1 MRGFLVHGGRNL
13 GGFRGKVRG
22 CKFERIINENKS
34 FGGAQKEKKWDLVH
48 LRPNKKIERATM
60 GVEGSN
66 VLNRDRRRVL
76 VEKK

>member
-1 MRGFLVHGGRNL
+1 M
-13 GGFRGKVRG
+13 GGFRGKVWTT
-22 CKFERIINENKS
+22 KFERIINENKS
-34 FGGAQKEKKWDLVH
+34 FWRSAKGEEMGFGAFASEKKI
-48 LRPNKKIERATM
+48 NFESATM

>member
-1 MRGFLVHGGRNL
+1 MFWGDFVEKCGLLSLSASLMKTNP
-13 GGFRGKVRG
+13 
-22 CKFERIINENKS
+22 
-34 FGGAQKEKKWDLVH
+34 FGGAQKEKKWDLVQ
-48 LRPNKKIERATM
+48 LRQKKKFFESATM